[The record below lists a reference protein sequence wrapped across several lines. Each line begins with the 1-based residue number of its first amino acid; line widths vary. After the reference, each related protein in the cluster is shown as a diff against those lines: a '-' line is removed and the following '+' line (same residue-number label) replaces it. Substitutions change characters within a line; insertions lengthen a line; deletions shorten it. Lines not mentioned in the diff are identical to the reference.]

1 MDTWVVVLIVLAVLV
16 VLGLVYMA
24 TRQKRSEALKGR
36 FGPEYERAVEET
48 GDRTQAEREL
58 RSREERREKLQ
69 IRDLDPATR
78 ERYMGTWRETQ
89 ARFVD
94 QPQQAVQEADA
105 LVILVMRDRGYPVD
119 DFEQRAADVSV
130 DHPHVVD
137 NYRAAHNISVANER
151 GAASTEDLRQA
162 MVHYRALFE
171 HLLGAPNGAPGEVDL
186 QEQRDTR
193 RL

>member
-48 GDRTQAEREL
+48 GDRKEAERDL
-58 RSREERREKLQ
+58 RAREERREKLQ
-69 IRDLDPATR
+69 IRDLDPAAR
-78 ERYMGTWRETQ
+78 ERYTGTWRETQ

-171 HLLGAPNGAPGEVDL
+171 HLLGAPNGASADL
-186 QEQRDTR
+186 REQRDTR

>member
-24 TRQKRSEALKGR
+24 TRQKRSQALKGR

-58 RSREERREKLQ
+58 RSREERREKLH
-69 IRDLDPATR
+69 IRDLDPASR

-130 DHPHVVD
+130 DHPHVV
-137 NYRAAHNISVANER
+137 NISVANER

-186 QEQRDTR
+186 QDQRDTR

>member
-1 MDTWVVVLIVLAVLV
+1 MDTWVVVLIVLAVLI
-16 VLGLVYMA
+16 VLGLA
-24 TRQKRSEALKGR
+24 LTAARQRRSQALKDR

-48 GDRTQAEREL
+48 GDRREAEREL
-58 RSREERREKLQ
+58 REREERREQLQ
-69 IRDLDPATR
+69 IRDLDPAAR
-78 ERYMGTWRETQ
+78 ERYIATWRETQ

-119 DFEQRAADVSV
+119 DFERRSADISV
-130 DHPHVVD
+130 DHPDVVA
-137 NYRAAHNISVANER
+137 NYRAAHDISLANER
-151 GAASTEDLRQA
+151 GTASTEDLRQA

-171 HLLGAPNGAPGEVDL
+171 HLLGATDVAPSDADL
-186 QEQRDTR
+186 REERDTR